1 MFSIAVRGTNLSL
14 NSLLLSCCHSYL
26 CTHSSTIDV
35 SKLDDGSC
43 DVEPVPG
50 AAEPT
55 SWIGRMTK
63 KASKA
68 ALYGTSVDIHQTVE
82 DDPMIAALHERAEK
96 FDERAEHVFGY
107 LQVRFALRVGCFSC
121 WCIRVSLVL
130 LG

>member
-1 MFSIAVRGTNLSL
+1 MAKVE
-14 NSLLLSCCHSYL
+14 
-26 CTHSSTIDV
+26 
-35 SKLDDGSC
+35 DGSNN
-43 DVEPVPG
+43 DAKP
-50 AAEPT
+50 AAEGPQEPS

-107 LQVRFALRVGCFSC
+107 LQVSIWYELTHQICA
-121 WCIRVSLVL
+121 W
-130 LG
+130 